1 MSHFLGTHRV
11 RLDRK
16 GRVSVPAPFRA
27 VLAKMEPAEIVL
39 RPSHRAACIEGWP
52 RPMLDAAQ
60 SAVTKLDLFSDTA
73 EDIAAALFGD
83 AVPVVPDAEGRIVL
97 PDELISHANL
107 ARDSDAAFLGL
118 GQTFHIWVPEA
129 GRAWLAGARER
140 ARAQNLTVPRA

>member
-27 VLAKMEPAEIVL
+27 ALARMEPAELVL
-39 RPSHRAACIEGWP
+39 RPSHRAACIEAWP

-60 SAVTKLDLFSDTA
+60 AAVGRLDLFSEAAD
-73 EDIAAALFGD
+73 DIAAVLYAD
-83 AVPVVPDAEGRIVL
+83 AVPAVPDAEGRIVL
-97 PDELISHANL
+97 PEDLIAHANL
-107 ARDSDAAFLGL
+107 ARESDAAFLGL

-129 GRAWLAGARER
+129 GRAWLAGARDR
-140 ARAQNLTVPRA
+140 ARAQNLTVARG

>member
-16 GRVSVPAPFRA
+16 GRLSVPAPFRA
-27 VLAKMEPAEIVL
+27 ALARLEPAELVL

-60 SAVTKLDLFSDTA
+60 AAVGRLDLFSEAAD
-73 EDIAAALFGD
+73 DIAAVLYADAL
-83 AVPVVPDAEGRIVL
+83 AAAPDAEGRIVL
-97 PDELISHANL
+97 PEDLIQHANL
-107 ARDSDAAFLGL
+107 VRDSDAAFLGL
-118 GQTFHIWVPEA
+118 GQTFHIWLPEA

-140 ARAQNLTVPRA
+140 ARAQSLTVPRG